1 MIVVLICITSICFKL
16 SFNTLFMYSSLK
28 ESAED
33 MWNRSFP
40 LKAERGKIF
49 DVNNNVLVDNE
60 PTISIYAIPNQIKD
74 KSKTSTVLSK
84 YIDMSEDEI
93 YQKI

>member
-1 MIVVLICITSICFKL
+1 MLPGLFYKRLKIVMIVVLICITSICFKL

-49 DVNNNVLVDNE
+49 DVNNNVFAVVN
-60 PTISIYAIPNQIKD
+60 
-74 KSKTSTVLSK
+74 
-84 YIDMSEDEI
+84 
-93 YQKI
+93 